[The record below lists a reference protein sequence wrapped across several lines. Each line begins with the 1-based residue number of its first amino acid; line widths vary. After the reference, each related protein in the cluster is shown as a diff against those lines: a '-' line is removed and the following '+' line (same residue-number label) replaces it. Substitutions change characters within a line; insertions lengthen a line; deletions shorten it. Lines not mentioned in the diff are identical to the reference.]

1 MDAKNRYMS
10 DHKSLFSNNS
20 SLRNN
25 YNMTR
30 YEDLIFRCTL
40 FKVDPKIHKSSKLNR
55 SVTNLK
61 P

>member
-25 YNMTR
+25 YNTTR
-30 YEDLIFRCTL
+30 YEGLIFRCTL

-55 SVTNLK
+55 EVLRI
-61 P
+61 